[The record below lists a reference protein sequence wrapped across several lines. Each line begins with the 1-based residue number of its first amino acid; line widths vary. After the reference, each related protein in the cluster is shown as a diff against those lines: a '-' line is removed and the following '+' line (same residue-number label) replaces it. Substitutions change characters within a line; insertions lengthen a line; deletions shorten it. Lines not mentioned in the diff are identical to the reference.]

1 MKKMI
6 LFALL
11 LSTASFALTLDQ
23 VRADL
28 KSNAIAGDSV
38 EMNIRTTVNSVAGS
52 QSVSVYIVQKGSAK
66 SYTEI
71 KTSFMSQRSI
81 VNGSRM
87 KVIDLKTNKFQILP
101 YNGEVL
107 KAMSYANFNPL
118 DSGEWSA
125 PKFVS
130 ENLYSIAGEKGTLYY
145 DAKKKRIEK
154 LVSDKPDKSVLTT
167 FEYDVTNNL
176 KTMNVSVDA
185 SGVQTTIT
193 TEILKLRSSK
203 NFPDRMFEF

>member
-1 MKKMI
+1 
-6 LFALL
+6 
-11 LSTASFALTLDQ
+11 
-23 VRADL
+23 
-28 KSNAIAGDSV
+28 
-38 EMNIRTTVNSVAGS
+38 
-52 QSVSVYIVQKGSAK
+52 
-66 SYTEI
+66 
-71 KTSFMSQRSI
+71 
-81 VNGSRM
+81 M
-87 KVIDLKTNKFQILP
+87 KVFDLKTNKFQILP

>member
-38 EMNIRTTVNSVAGS
+38 EMNILTTVNSVAGS

-167 FEYDVTNNL
+167 FEYDATNNL